1 MAEAGSPPRKYPAII
16 VFQVMTSRNEEPIR
30 SNSSRAASIRPALQY
45 PSIIAFH
52 DTTLLLIAR
61 MLASKTSLAEVRSP
75 ALQ

>member
-1 MAEAGSPPRKYPAII
+1 MAETGSLPRKYPAII
-16 VFQVMTSRNEEPIR
+16 VFQVMTSRNEEPR